1 MCNPCLYVTGSSL
14 ILSSFEAYSAL
25 NGTLVIDIAHINHVN
40 VSADRQTAV
49 VGGGTRLGS
58 LYIALDAYNTSFVG
72 GICPTVSI
80 GGLISAGG
88 FNMNMRA
95 LGLSVEH
102 VQSIKAMT
110 VSKEIIIASENS
122 HPDLFW
128 ALLGGGGGTYAVGLE
143 YTLKLTSLPNS
154 AMVYLNWAG
163 YNDSTAF
170 EVARQFLGWA
180 PLADRSFTSQINVY
194 NNHVEIIGWH
204 LGKTQAELQDLMQ
217 ASGLLHTSPQHL
229 LNVSISG
236 NCNTDASRL
245 FGSPGGLFTCTPDA
259 SALSFVMNSAPDP
272 FTPIPGYK
280 QYQYNET
287 TSAPNVLS
295 APAWPR
301 LRRVS
306 KSFIVQKDNLL
317 QDAVLREVVSR
328 IEQLDD
334 GSQICG
340 EWHAWNLPTIDG
352 PGDAFAWRNQAYA
365 HLEFRLHGSENAAQN
380 NVYLKWMADLESYL
394 RPNVGYVIFRE
405 ILELRCDADSL
416 W

>member
-1 MCNPCLYVTGSSL
+1 MCNPCLYVTDSSL

-49 VGGGTRLGS
+49 VGAGTRLGS

-259 SALSFVMNSAPDP
+259 SALSFVMNSTPDP

-334 GSQICG
+334 DSQICG

-394 RPNVGYVIFRE
+394 RPKVGYVIFRQ
-405 ILELRCDADSL
+405 ILELRYDADS
-416 W
+416 WW